1 MCLKMA
7 MTQCPAVPQFE
18 AFRRGGLG
26 DGNETMLR
34 RFGLQWRWAQ
44 WLGHHLASY
53 LEVLPG
59 SVHMLEYTNT
69 RWFDVA
75 AFKELCT
82 VKEVQTLFLSIL
94 RAGDSDLD

>member
-7 MTQCPAVPQFE
+7 MKQCPAVPQFE

-26 DGNETMLR
+26 DGNQTMLR

-59 SVHMLEYTNT
+59 SVHMLEYS
-69 RWFDVA
+69 
-75 AFKELCT
+75 CT
-82 VKEVQTLFLSIL
+82 
-94 RAGDSDLD
+94 